1 MQGTL
6 LFGTVYEYF
15 EITLLHN
22 FCVVLKFSLSTYLF
36 HVKIVKMNKKSK
48 NICIKSKKNKNK
60 ENCIDNLERQDYN
73 KHIVNE
79 ATE

>member
-1 MQGTL
+1 M
-6 LFGTVYEYF
+6 
-15 EITLLHN
+15 
-22 FCVVLKFSLSTYLF
+22 YLF